1 MYHECVRYTWTIIF
15 LTRFNDND
23 IVQSYKRIPLPSN
36 RKEVMGRPRALHERW
51 GVNEFNWSKQKPDP
65 HLTITPP
72 IDNLVPSPQF
82 QQLNHTISSNMSE
95 TGPVL
100 SEVLPKS
107 GLVFSEKGC
116 LTYVLCKPKIMPIKS
131 ITLQKLEEM
140 EKKAAELGRVD
151 IDEHTINQVES
162 ATANNLE
169 KIKKAADKAEQGSS
183 SSFGGSSKSDS
194 SSFPPVTGQTE
205 GKKDSADVWKAE

>member
-1 MYHECVRYTWTIIF
+1 MT
-15 LTRFNDND
+15 
-23 IVQSYKRIPLPSN
+23 
-36 RKEVMGRPRALHERW
+36 
-51 GVNEFNWSKQKPDP
+51 
-65 HLTITPP
+65 
-72 IDNLVPSPQF
+72 
-82 QQLNHTISSNMSE
+82 E

-151 IDEHTINQVES
+151 IDEHTVNQVET

-169 KIKKAADKAEQGSS
+169 KIQQAANKASQKISFGEPSSRSTSGASKSS
-183 SSFGGSSKSDS
+183 SSAGASKSSSSDS
-194 SSFPPVTGQTE
+194 ASTSSFPPLSGQKTTE
-205 GKKDSADVWKAE
+205 GKNNSGNADVWKAEWLRRDDRNGQHHSTSHERRPEHV

>member
-1 MYHECVRYTWTIIF
+1 M
-15 LTRFNDND
+15 
-23 IVQSYKRIPLPSN
+23 VQIK
-36 RKEVMGRPRALHERW
+36 
-51 GVNEFNWSKQKPDP
+51 
-65 HLTITPP
+65 IT
-72 IDNLVPSPQF
+72 SPGQF
-82 QQLNHTISSNMSE
+82 ESLMSAE

-151 IDEHTINQVES
+151 IDEHTVNQVET

-169 KIKKAADKAEQGSS
+169 KIQQAANKASQKISFGEPSS
-183 SSFGGSSKSDS
+183 SSTSGASKSSSSSGDS
-194 SSFPPVTGQTE
+194 ASTSSFPPLSGQKTK
-205 GKKDSADVWKAE
+205 GKNNRALTSS

>member
-1 MYHECVRYTWTIIF
+1 MT
-15 LTRFNDND
+15 
-23 IVQSYKRIPLPSN
+23 
-36 RKEVMGRPRALHERW
+36 
-51 GVNEFNWSKQKPDP
+51 
-65 HLTITPP
+65 
-72 IDNLVPSPQF
+72 
-82 QQLNHTISSNMSE
+82 E

-151 IDEHTINQVES
+151 IDEHTVNQVET

-169 KIKKAADKAEQGSS
+169 KIQQAANKASQKISFGEPSS
-183 SSFGGSSKSDS
+183 SSTSGASKSSLSSSDS
-194 SSFPPVTGQTE
+194 ASTSSFPPLSGQKTTE
-205 GKKDSADVWKAE
+205 GKNNSGNADVWKAEWLRRDDRNGQHHSTSHERRPEHV